1 MKFLVFGDL
10 HYDEVDDGDRRI
22 DELVMHIKEMN
33 PDFVVSLGDLC
44 KPVVENERKVLE
56 PFLAIGVPIYHTI
69 GNHESDG
76 CGLAD
81 GMRFLSLENSYY
93 SFERDNIKF
102 IVLNSC
108 YFSKNG
114 EEQPYL
120 KKNYKCEDSVYPI
133 IPTEE
138 LEWLKNELSDNKK
151 YVIFSHHSLVNEFR
165 DRGIF
170 NREEVRELF
179 KDKEV
184 LLCVNGH
191 DHGDSFSV
199 VDDVSYYTVNSATYM
214 WCGVQISSS
223 EKLREKYANLHG
235 MLMYKQALCVTIE
248 IDENEIHIN
257 GMEGEYLSVTPEDVE
272 LYDYR
277 WNGVSVE
284 PRTSSHIICLH
295 K

>member
-1 MKFLVFGDL
+1 MRFLVFGDL
-10 HYDEVDDGDRRI
+10 HYDEVEDGERRVE
-22 DELVMHIKEMN
+22 ELVGYIKEVN

-44 KPVVENERKVLE
+44 KPIIENERKVLE
-56 PFLAIGVPIYHTI
+56 RFGTTGAPIYHTV
-69 GNHESDG
+69 GNHETDG
-76 CGLAD
+76 CSLSDAVN
-81 GMRFLSLENSYY
+81 FLSLEKSYY
-93 SFERDNIKF
+93 SFLYGDIKF

-108 YFSKNG
+108 FFSKDG
-114 EEQPYL
+114 EEQPYF
-120 KKNYKCEDSVYPI
+120 KKNYKCEGAVYPI

-138 LEWLKNELSDNKK
+138 LEWLKNELSDNRK

-179 KDKEV
+179 KNKEV

-191 DHGDSFSV
+191 DHGDCFSV

-214 WCGVQISSS
+214 WCGAKISSS

-235 MLMYKQALCVTIE
+235 MLMYKQAFCVTIE
-248 IDENEIHIN
+248 IDETEIRIN

-272 LYDYR
+272 LYDYK

-284 PRTSSHIICLH
+284 PRTSSHIIRLP